1 MLSNLGS
8 CFVSLISALPKL
20 MLGRMGASLISSRY
34 KRFHSYI
41 VSTVTSPV
49 YLITAHLAGTGE
61 EEGRSLYGSQALVF
75 SGSPD
80 WASLSFSYQGYP
92 CVFALPSWALLGA
105 SPAGLSP
112 AFEVGSLHACLG
124 ESHRRPRD
132 SSLQVYTTSQLR
144 EAWEGSTQ

>member
-75 SGSPD
+75 SGNPD
-80 WASLSFSYQGYP
+80 WASLSFSYRGTP
-92 CVFALPSWALLGA
+92 VF
-105 SPAGLSP
+105 LSCP
-112 AFEVGSLHACLG
+112 PGPF
-124 ESHRRPRD
+124 
-132 SSLQVYTTSQLR
+132 
-144 EAWEGSTQ
+144 